1 MVRLARGGHAVAL
14 ESEVRGTARIASPF
28 GLSAGTAGG
37 LEGLGWGI
45 SVWVYKSLLIQSLE
59 ALSPYA
65 QILKLYVVCPTTA

>member
-37 LEGLGWGI
+37 LEGLGGLGFR
-45 SVWVYKSLLIQSLE
+45 VGD
-59 ALSPYA
+59 
-65 QILKLYVVCPTTA
+65 